1 MGVSGIFP
9 KLNLPQA
16 ALTAYNTGKTA
27 EAAQKYD
34 EAIAHFDKALAYEE
48 TPEIFKS
55 RVLDKRGN
63 CYWHL
68 GQYEKAARD
77 FQRALEISN
86 DPGQRARCR
95 ARLGEVAD
103 ARGWYDE
110 ALQLY
115 QTALEEG
122 MAAQD
127 LMAIGRS
134 HRGLGIVHRR
144 QGNLDKAI
152 FHLTQALAAYR
163 QIGEAREQARVLTS
177 LGRTRHARG
186 EYQQAITAH
195 REALQILEPL
205 DDRWR
210 IAISLNDIGE
220 CHQALYD
227 METAIQYHRQA
238 LDTVETYKIDVIE
251 PDIKR
256 NMGINLVGY
265 GQYEEGLAHLHGALE
280 KAKQLGNREQQ
291 ALTLYALAY
300 AYINQNELD
309 VAEQTVAELSTIATD
324 LDADRY
330 RALAAFRRGDLLLAR
345 GDKPAATLEL
355 QAAMLAAQNS
365 LDRGMLWK
373 LHATMSHVVEAP
385 SIASVHRTIAAD
397 FIQQTVYPLQDQ
409 RLKDIFVH
417 APPVF
422 AVLAAVGIDPDSLLN

>member
-1 MGVSGIFP
+1 MGVSSIFP
-9 KLNLPQA
+9 KLNIPTT
-16 ALTAYNTGKTA
+16 ALSAYNQGKTA
-27 EAAQKYD
+27 EAGQKYD
-34 EAIAHFDKALAYEE
+34 EAITYYDKALSYQD
-48 TPEIFKS
+48 TPEVFKS

-68 GQYEKAARD
+68 GQYEKAAHD
-77 FQRALEISN
+77 FQLALEISD

-115 QTALEEG
+115 QAALEEG

-127 LMAIGRS
+127 IMSIGRS

-144 QGNLDKAI
+144 QGNLDKAVS
-152 FHLTQALAAYR
+152 HLTQALAAYR

-227 METAIQYHRQA
+227 METAIAYHRQA
-238 LDTVETYKIDVIE
+238 LETVEKFKIDVIE

-265 GQYEEGLAHLHGALE
+265 GQYEEGLIYLHDALA
-280 KAKQLGNREQQ
+280 KAEHLGNREQQ

-300 AYINQNELD
+300 AYINQNKLDEAEKTVEKLSEL
-309 VAEQTVAELSTIATD
+309 AQQ
-324 LDADRY
+324 LDSDRY
-330 RALAAFRRGDLLLAR
+330 RALVAFRRGDLLLAQ
-345 GDKPAATLEL
+345 GDKAAATAQLHI
-355 QAAMLAAQNS
+355 AMLAAQNS
-365 LDRGMLWK
+365 LDRGVLWK
-373 LHATMSHVVEAP
+373 LHATMSHVVEDPA
-385 SIASVHRTIAAD
+385 IAAVHRTIAAD
-397 FIQQTVYPLQDQ
+397 FIQQTVYPLQDEH
-409 RLKDIFVH
+409 LKDIFVH

-422 AVLAAVGIDPDSLLN
+422 AVLAAVGIDPESLLR